1 MQCKRSESGLFL
13 MMKRAFFYVCYVK
26 LMKTRYLKVGN
37 VRRPVSDG
45 KIPTVGIF
53 LKAQTE
59 RINGL
64 LGGYLRHFSANQKD
78 WSCWML
84 LSAAIT

>member
-1 MQCKRSESGLFL
+1 
-13 MMKRAFFYVCYVK
+13 
-26 LMKTRYLKVGN
+26 MKTRYLKVMLEDDCRYLM
-37 VRRPVSDG
+37 VRYLRSVY
-45 KIPTVGIF
+45 
-53 LKAQTE
+53 LAQ

>member
-1 MQCKRSESGLFL
+1 MEETPNISQTSRSHRPADGNRLTTGDIRVTSSAL
-13 MMKRAFFYVCYVK
+13 VC
-26 LMKTRYLKVGN
+26 TRMREL
-37 VRRPVSDG
+37 
-45 KIPTVGIF
+45 
-53 LKAQTE
+53 
-59 RINGL
+59 NGL